1 MKIFIFITSQTSYFP
16 KSKPSI
22 LPALYFAYRH
32 FQRALRTKLWK
43 FILYNVRGEKHTQL
57 FDLEKDP
64 WEMNNLAENPAANQ
78 LIRQLTQQLQT
89 LMQEADDPVR
99 LSEPEWSID

>member
-1 MKIFIFITSQTSYFP
+1 
-16 KSKPSI
+16 
-22 LPALYFAYRH
+22 
-32 FQRALRTKLWK
+32 
-43 FILYNVRGEKHTQL
+43 
-57 FDLEKDP
+57 
-64 WEMNNLAENPAANQ
+64 MNNLAENQAANQ